1 MRILHIADAHLD
13 TPFYGRAGALRRKLQ
28 RASRQ
33 AFSSAVDVAIER
45 EVHAFLIAGDL
56 FDNDRL
62 SFITERFLLKS
73 LGRLNESGIPV
84 FYATGNHDPGQAN
97 YRTEQLE
104 WPDNVYLFPS
114 GVPKTVPILDR
125 AGHQAGWLTAAGH
138 NTDHEGSNLAAQF
151 KPAKSDLPH
160 VAMLHTQIVSAKGA
174 DQHERYAPC
183 SRGDLT
189 GPGFDYWALGHVHVR
204 QRVFEDVPAWYP
216 GNLQGRNPKETGLK
230 GALYIEL
237 EKNNIPQLEFI
248 PLAPMVWDWVELRCP
263 QGPTTFASLVSELAD
278 KIRRVTDLADGREHL
293 VRIDLTGESPLANRI
308 NDRENL
314 EELIALI
321 QGEVDVSWL
330 EIRPRGLVRP
340 VQFEQYEG
348 SATVLGEFLGLLK
361 ELSDDDKLLE
371 QIRPPHLARTDIQ
384 DVRKYLRGLLPGMD
398 REAAALLIPEGE
410 R

>member
-13 TPFYGRAGALRRKLQ
+13 TPFYGRTGALRRKLQ
-28 RASRQ
+28 RACRQ
-33 AFSSAVDVAIER
+33 AFSSAVDVAIQR

-62 SFITERFLLKS
+62 SFSTEGFLFKA

-84 FYATGNHDPGQAN
+84 FYATGNHDPGQAK
-97 YRTEQLE
+97 YRTQQLE
-104 WPDNVYLFPS
+104 WPDNVYLFAS
-114 GVPKTVPILDR
+114 GVPETVPIVDHE
-125 AGHQAGWLTAAGH
+125 GNQVGWLTAAGH
-138 NTDHEGSNLAAQF
+138 NTSQEGSNLAAQF
-151 KPAKSDLPH
+151 RPAKSVLPH

-174 DQHERYAPC
+174 EQHGRYAPC
-183 SRGDLT
+183 TRGDLT
-189 GPGFDYWALGHVHVR
+189 GPGFDYWALGHVHLR
-204 QRVFEDVPAWYP
+204 QKVFEDVPAWYP
-216 GNLQGRNPKETGLK
+216 GNLQGRNPKETGPK

-237 EKNNIPQLEFI
+237 ERHGIPQMEFI
-248 PLAPMVWDWVELRCP
+248 PLAPVVWDWVELRCP
-263 QGPTTFASLVSELAD
+263 EGPTTFASLVSGLAD

-293 VRIDLTGESPLANRI
+293 VRIDLTGESPLADRI
-308 NDRENL
+308 NDVENL
-314 EELIALI
+314 RELTALI
-321 QGEVDVSWL
+321 QDEIDVSWL

-361 ELSDDDKLLE
+361 ELLKDDTLLE
-371 QIRPPHLARTDIQ
+371 QIRPADLARTDIQ
-384 DVRKYLRGLLPGMD
+384 DARKYLRGLLPGMD